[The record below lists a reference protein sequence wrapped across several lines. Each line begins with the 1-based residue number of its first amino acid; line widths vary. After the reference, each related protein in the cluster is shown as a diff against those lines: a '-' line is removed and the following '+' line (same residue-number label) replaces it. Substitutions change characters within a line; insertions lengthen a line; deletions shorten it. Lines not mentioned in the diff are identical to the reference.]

1 MENEELRDKIIRV
14 IDSGKQIY
22 ILSTVDEENR
32 PHSRYM
38 GTIDIADDYSVVY
51 LACKSFS
58 NKVRQIKANP
68 NAQLL
73 FVTPDYMEVASLSG
87 KASFETSEEIKQET
101 WEKNPPM
108 AGYFNTL
115 QDPELTIIRFD
126 PEFAE
131 YCSHANN
138 YQPIRIS
145 WQAEP
150 VTAHKK
156 PARK

>member
-1 MENEELRDKIIRV
+1 MENEDLRDNIIRV

-22 ILSTVDEENR
+22 ILSTVDDENR

-38 GTIDIADDYSVVY
+38 GTINVADDYSVIY
-51 LACKSFS
+51 MACKASS
-58 NKVRQIKANP
+58 RKVAQIKSNP

-73 FVTPDYMEVASLSG
+73 FITPDYMEVVSLSG
-87 KASFETSEEIKQET
+87 KASLEISDEIKQET

-115 QDPELTIIRFD
+115 QDPELAIIRFD

-131 YCSHANN
+131 YSSHTDN
-138 YQPIRIS
+138 Y
-145 WQAEP
+145 EP
-150 VTAHKK
+150 VRLPWQVEAAGAEKK
-156 PARK
+156 PGR